1 MRAAWGCSS
10 APPFFGQIDFE
21 ASLAEQIAASVKA
34 SVQRQPTRCRQTFE
48 AAPYAAVW
56 TVFSF
61 LAARYGD
68 DGWEVYPHLGQALGL
83 DLETRYNR
91 DVFKTAYRVACRQIG
106 LRLSPSSLP
115 TELFFAHLGVADAQ
129 SRHLASS
136 LLQGTLRFGP
146 PPEEDISELRQWQ
159 RQATLDGL
167 ENHARVQAALKND
180 SHAHYAQM
188 FSAWRAGEAAQ
199 NRAGRVFFQE
209 LDKGAAALGVRGD
222 RLIAQPDILW
232 TEYGLSLMAR
242 SSQVRQSILHGG
254 LSHPLSPSVP
264 WSVPVPWPDELLWTA
279 GQTRKPLRITPQ
291 LGEIFVFGLDTQ
303 KLAARLSRWA
313 KEARVSARQV
323 FLLAFKPF
331 RILTERGAEASFAQ
345 GKTHIAIVDLGETPI
360 RIETT
365 EFQATIGLDFEP
377 SIRMDAPVIGRCG
390 AVPLHSSQ
398 GALEITSGA
407 EVAEIGR
414 VLRLSF
420 GERSWL
426 KSGVDFDEN
435 GVARVALG
443 ELGIPAA
450 VDPDRL
456 RVELLVKGT
465 EDLPDARAELVGH
478 FYLWPDTS
486 DYDAE
491 APFRVARIPVNF
503 LANTSEHLIPLAGG
517 LAMDPGRA
525 FRHAV
530 LSLRLENRARD
541 FAIPVRGTRLFHASL
556 AQDKRKPVE
565 IGTILVMGHAAR
577 HDSLIIRSTE
587 RRADLYVRG
596 LVIRRPFLAR
606 SQWEVTASQLAPE
619 SPADDQ
625 VALLYDGGRRELLCR
640 ISHPIEP
647 RRADLRLDPDQI
659 SITIELPFACEAIG
673 LEIYREGEDT
683 PRLSAIALDTTPLE
697 EAAPDW
703 LTAEVRSFEPSVLE
717 LAVERQAWT
726 QEVGLGFVVVRRSG
740 SPAFERL
747 EDSHGRAFA
756 IPLAAVRTEPSRL
769 HQNKLISTLAPLLA
783 TTYQPECDQYVRQ
796 VLGPRLTS
804 AVATIAA
811 RRLYSP
817 LIAPVFAKPL
827 HGEASFLSRLDL
839 LASDRAPELF
849 SADRAAFSTLASI
862 PRARRLASLAKG
874 REPSLPAPKV
884 NPGAVEDLSELAA
897 WLERADAL
905 PDADPL
911 SGGALRQ
918 AFRLFRQT
926 AQASDFAVCLEHE
939 TLGQTLKAV
948 LNVYASSLE
957 RLLDHDEAAGTDRV
971 GVRLAAYLS
980 SFARAARAG
989 RAGAFHAAVARRTG
1003 LPMGQV
1009 TPATSFAI
1017 QAATELFGYFMAFW
1031 TDADKTQSH
1040 ELQGEAG

>member
-1 MRAAWGCSS
+1 MRAAWGSSS

-21 ASLAEQIAASVKA
+21 PSLAEQIAASVRA
-34 SVQRQPTRCRQTFE
+34 SVKRQPTRCRQTFE
-48 AAPYAAVW
+48 VAPYASVW

-68 DGWEVYPHLGQALGL
+68 GGWEVYPHIGQALGL
-83 DLETRYNR
+83 DLEPPYNR
-91 DVFKTAYRVACRQIG
+91 DIFKTAYRVACSRIG
-106 LRLSPSSLP
+106 LRLLPSSLP
-115 TELFFAHLGVADAQ
+115 TELFFPHLGVANAQ

-136 LLQGTLRFGP
+136 LLQGALRFGP

-159 RQATLDGL
+159 RRATLDGL
-167 ENHARVQAALKND
+167 ENHARVQAALEND

-188 FSAWRAGEAAQ
+188 FGAWRSGETAK

-209 LDKGAAALGVRGD
+209 LDKEAAALGVRGD
-222 RLIAQPDILW
+222 RLVAQPDILW

-242 SSQVRQSILHGG
+242 SSRVRQSILHGG
-254 LSHPLSPSVP
+254 LSHPLSASVP
-264 WSVPVPWPDELLWTA
+264 WSVPVPWPNELLWTA
-279 GQTRKPLRITPQ
+279 GQTRKLLRITPQ
-291 LGEIFVFGLDTQ
+291 PGEIFIFGLDTQ
-303 KLAARLSRWA
+303 KLAARLSRWT

-323 FLLAFKPF
+323 FLLAFEPF

-345 GKTHIAIVDLGETPI
+345 GKTHIAIVDLGETPV

-365 EFQATIGLDFEP
+365 DFQATIGLDFEP
-377 SIRMDAPVIGRCG
+377 SIRMNAPVIGRCG

-407 EVAEIGR
+407 EVAETSR

-426 KSGVDFDEN
+426 KTEVNFDEN
-435 GVARVALG
+435 GVARVAIG
-443 ELGIPAA
+443 ELGIPSA
-450 VDPDRL
+450 DPDRL

-465 EDLPDARAELVGH
+465 EDLPGARAEIVGR

-486 DYDAE
+486 DYNPE
-491 APFRVARIPVNF
+491 APFRVARVPGNF
-503 LANTSEHLIPLAGG
+503 LANTSEHLVPLAGG
-517 LAMDPGRA
+517 LAMDPGRG

-530 LSLRLENRARD
+530 LSLRIENRAHD

-556 AQDKRKPVE
+556 TQDKRNPVE
-565 IGTILVMGHAAR
+565 IGSILVMGHAAR

-587 RRADLYVRG
+587 QRADLYVRG

-606 SQWEVTASQLAPE
+606 SQWEVTASQLALE

-625 VALLYDGGRRELLCR
+625 VALLHDGGRRELLCR
-640 ISHPIEP
+640 ISQPIEP
-647 RRADLRLDPDQI
+647 RRADLRLDPNRI
-659 SITIELPFACEAIG
+659 SVAMELPFACEAIG

-726 QEVGLGFVVVRRSG
+726 QEVGLGFVVVQRSG

-747 EDSHGRAFA
+747 EDSQGRAFA
-756 IPLAAVRTEPSRL
+756 IPLAAVRPEPSRL
-769 HQNKLISTLAPLLA
+769 HQSKLISTLAPLLA
-783 TTYQPECDQYVRQ
+783 TTFQPECDQYVRQ

-839 LASDRAPELF
+839 LAPDRAPELF

-862 PRARRLASLAKG
+862 PRARRLTSLAKA
-874 REPSLPAPKV
+874 REPSLPAPRV
-884 NPGAVEDLSELAA
+884 DPNAAEHLGELTA

-926 AQASDFAVCLEHE
+926 AHASDFALCLEHE
-939 TLGQTLKAV
+939 TVGQTLKAV

-989 RAGAFHAAVARRTG
+989 RAGAFHVAVARRTG
-1003 LPMGQV
+1003 LPVGQV
-1009 TPATSFAI
+1009 TPATSLAI

-1031 TDADKTQSH
+1031 TDADTTQSQ
-1040 ELQGEAG
+1040 ELQGEAE